1 MTLIRSIVVLALS
14 LFLRVQLLLRLTV
27 FILVPACPVRTDV
40 VAVYLVLLVRLII
53 NWVQTLNAFEELHDL
68 DGLSVLRAQSLL
80 ANKLD
85 IHVLAVLKSIDE
97 LHSLAIADFILHL
110 LVDVWVHLGFE
121 SKCNFKTKSGT
132 QMARRSSQISQVR
145 VSCIAK
151 LLKCLQ

>member
-80 ANKLD
+80 ANKLN

-132 QMARRSSQISQVR
+132 QMARWSSQISQVR